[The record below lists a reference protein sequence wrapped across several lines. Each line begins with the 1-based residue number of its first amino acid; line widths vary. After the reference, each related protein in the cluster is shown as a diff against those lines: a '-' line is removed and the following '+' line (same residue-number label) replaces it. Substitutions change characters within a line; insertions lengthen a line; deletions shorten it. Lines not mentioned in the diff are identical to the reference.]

1 MSSTIEKDLPPQA
14 FEDEISLREIVSVLW
29 NGKLLISAIT
39 TFFALT
45 SIIVSLSLTNYYT
58 SESLLISRDKQESGM
73 SSLSGL
79 ASIAGV
85 DLSSQGASL
94 NKVIDII
101 QSREFVKRLITYDD
115 VLPSIMAA
123 KSYDTS
129 TKKLSFDP
137 ELYNESSKTWVRDAP
152 VNRDVIPSYIETH
165 KEYSELLSIT
175 KDRLTGHV
183 TIKIEHISPVFAYD
197 FLSLV
202 IQEANDVYREIDIDG
217 ANKALTYLN
226 QELSGSPQVELKKS
240 ITNLMENQLETK
252 MMASIHNDY
261 VLMTLEPPFIPER
274 KSGPVRS
281 LIVILSTISG
291 GLLSFMVVL
300 FRRYY

>member
-152 VNRDVIPSYIETH
+152 VNRDVVPSYIETH

-252 MMASIHNDY
+252 MMASIHDDY

>member
-29 NGKLLISAIT
+29 NGKLIISSIT
-39 TFFALT
+39 AFFAIT

-73 SSLSGL
+73 SNLSGL
-79 ASIAGV
+79 ASLAGV

-152 VNRDVIPSYIETH
+152 ANRDVVPSYIETH
-165 KEYSELLSIT
+165 KEYSDLLSIT

-202 IQEANDVYREIDIDG
+202 IQEANDVYREIDIEG

-240 ITNLMENQLETK
+240 ITNLMEGQLETK
-252 MMASIHNDY
+252 MMASIHDDY

>member
-29 NGKLLISAIT
+29 NGKLIISAIT
-39 TFFALT
+39 TLFAVT

-152 VNRDVIPSYIETH
+152 VNRDVVPSYIETH

>member
-29 NGKLLISAIT
+29 NGKLIISSIT

-73 SSLSGL
+73 DLSGL
-79 ASIAGV
+79 ASLAGV
-85 DLSSQGASL
+85 DISSQGASL

-101 QSREFVKRLITYDD
+101 QSREFVKRLISYDD

-123 KSYDTS
+123 KSYDLS
-129 TKKLSFDP
+129 TKRLSFDS
-137 ELYNESSKTWVRDAP
+137 ELYDESSQTWVRDAP
-152 VNRDVIPSYIETH
+152 ANRGVVPSHIETH
-165 KEYSELLSIT
+165 KEYSEILSIT

-183 TIKIEHISPVFAYD
+183 SIKVEHISPVFAYD
-197 FLSLV
+197 LLKLV
-202 IQEANDVYREIDIDG
+202 IEEANNVYREIDIDG
-217 ANKALTYLN
+217 ATRALTYLN
-226 QELSGSPQVELKKS
+226 QELSASPQVELKKS
-240 ITNLMENQLETK
+240 ITNLMEVQLETK
-252 MMASIHNDY
+252 MMASIHDDY

-281 LIVILSTISG
+281 LIVILSTICG
-291 GLLSFMVVL
+291 GLLSLMVVL

>member
-1 MSSTIEKDLPPQA
+1 MSSSAEKNLPSQA

-29 NGKLLISAIT
+29 DGRLIIFSIT
-39 TFFALT
+39 TFFAIT
-45 SIIVSLSLTNYYT
+45 SIIVALSLTNYYT

-79 ASIAGV
+79 ASLAGV
-85 DLSSQGASL
+85 DISSQGASL

-101 QSREFVKRLITYDD
+101 QSREFVKRLISYDD

-123 KSYDTS
+123 KSYDVS
-129 TKKLSFDP
+129 TKKLLFDP
-137 ELYNESSKTWVRDAP
+137 ELYDEASQTWVRDAP
-152 VNRDVIPSYIETH
+152 VNRGIVPSYIETH
-165 KEYSELLSIT
+165 KEYSEMLSIM

-183 TIKIEHISPVFAYD
+183 TIRIEHISPVFAYD

-202 IQEANDVYREIDIDG
+202 IQEANNIYREIDIDG
-217 ANKALTYLN
+217 ASRALTYLKE
-226 QELSGSPQVELKKS
+226 ELSASPQVELKKS
-240 ITNLMENQLETK
+240 ISNLMENQLETK
-252 MMASIHNDY
+252 MMASIHDDY

-281 LIVILSTISG
+281 LIVILSTITG

>member
-1 MSSTIEKDLPPQA
+1 MSSTIEKDLPPQT
-14 FEDEISLREIVSVLW
+14 FEDEISLREIISVLW
-29 NGKLLISAIT
+29 NGKLIISSIT

-73 SSLSGL
+73 DLSGL
-79 ASIAGV
+79 ASLAGV
-85 DLSSQGASL
+85 DISSQGASL

-101 QSREFVKRLITYDD
+101 QSREFVKRLISYDD

-123 KSYDTS
+123 KSYDLS
-129 TKKLSFDP
+129 TKRLSFDS
-137 ELYNESSKTWVRDAP
+137 ELYDESSQTWVRDAP
-152 VNRDVIPSYIETH
+152 ANRGVVPSHIETH
-165 KEYSELLSIT
+165 KEYSEILSIT

-183 TIKIEHISPVFAYD
+183 SIKVEHISPVFAYD
-197 FLSLV
+197 LLKLV
-202 IQEANDVYREIDIDG
+202 IEEANNVYREIDIDG
-217 ANKALTYLN
+217 ATRALTYLN
-226 QELSGSPQVELKKS
+226 QELSASPQVELKKS
-240 ITNLMENQLETK
+240 ITNLMEVQLETK
-252 MMASIHNDY
+252 MMASIHDDY

-281 LIVILSTISG
+281 LIVILSTICG
-291 GLLSFMVVL
+291 GLLSLMVVL

>member
-29 NGKLLISAIT
+29 NGKLIISSIT

-73 SSLSGL
+73 DLSGL
-79 ASIAGV
+79 ASLAGV
-85 DLSSQGASL
+85 DISSQGASL

-101 QSREFVKRLITYDD
+101 QSREFVKRLISYDD

-123 KSYDTS
+123 KSYDLS
-129 TKKLSFDP
+129 TKRLSFDP
-137 ELYNESSKTWVRDAP
+137 ELYDESSQTWVREAP
-152 VNRDVIPSYIETH
+152 ANRDVVPSHIETH
-165 KEYSELLSIT
+165 KEYSEILSIT

-183 TIKIEHISPVFAYD
+183 SIKVEHISPVFAYD
-197 FLSLV
+197 LLKLV
-202 IQEANDVYREIDIDG
+202 IEEANNVYREIDIDG
-217 ANKALTYLN
+217 ATRALTYLN
-226 QELSGSPQVELKKS
+226 QELSASPQVELKKS
-240 ITNLMENQLETK
+240 ITNLMEVQLETK
-252 MMASIHNDY
+252 MMASIHDDY

-281 LIVILSTISG
+281 LIVILSTICG
-291 GLLSFMVVL
+291 GLLSLMVVL

>member
-29 NGKLLISAIT
+29 NGKLIISAIT

-152 VNRDVIPSYIETH
+152 VNRDVIPSHIETH

-252 MMASIHNDY
+252 MMASIHDDY

>member
-29 NGKLLISAIT
+29 NGKLIISAIT
-39 TFFALT
+39 TLFAVT

-152 VNRDVIPSYIETH
+152 VNRDVVPSYIETH

-252 MMASIHNDY
+252 MMASIHDDY

>member
-39 TFFALT
+39 TFFAVT

-252 MMASIHNDY
+252 MMASIHDDY

>member
-1 MSSTIEKDLPPQA
+1 M
-14 FEDEISLREIVSVLW
+14 
-29 NGKLLISAIT
+29 
-39 TFFALT
+39 
-45 SIIVSLSLTNYYT
+45 
-58 SESLLISRDKQESGM
+58 
-73 SSLSGL
+73 
-79 ASIAGV
+79 
-85 DLSSQGASL
+85 
-94 NKVIDII
+94 
-101 QSREFVKRLITYDD
+101 KRLITYDD

-152 VNRDVIPSYIETH
+152 VNRDVVPSYIETH
-165 KEYSELLSIT
+165 KEYSDLLSIT

-252 MMASIHNDY
+252 MMASIHDDY

>member
-152 VNRDVIPSYIETH
+152 VNRDVVPSYIETH

>member
-29 NGKLLISAIT
+29 NGKLIISSIT

-73 SSLSGL
+73 DLSGL
-79 ASIAGV
+79 ASLAGV
-85 DLSSQGASL
+85 DISSQGASL

-101 QSREFVKRLITYDD
+101 QSREFVKRLISYDD

-123 KSYDTS
+123 KSYDLS
-129 TKKLSFDP
+129 TKRLSFDP
-137 ELYNESSKTWVRDAP
+137 ELYDESSQTWVRDAP
-152 VNRDVIPSYIETH
+152 ANRGVVPSHIETH
-165 KEYSELLSIT
+165 KEYSEILSIT

-183 TIKIEHISPVFAYD
+183 SIKVEHISPVFAYD
-197 FLSLV
+197 LLKLV
-202 IQEANDVYREIDIDG
+202 IEEANNVYREIDIDG
-217 ANKALTYLN
+217 ATRALTYLN
-226 QELSGSPQVELKKS
+226 QELSASPQVELKKS
-240 ITNLMENQLETK
+240 ITNLMEVQLETK
-252 MMASIHNDY
+252 MMASIHDDY

-281 LIVILSTISG
+281 LIVILSTICG
-291 GLLSFMVVL
+291 GLLSLMVVL

>member
-29 NGKLLISAIT
+29 NGKLIISAIT
-39 TFFALT
+39 TLFAVT

-152 VNRDVIPSYIETH
+152 VNRDVVPSYIETH

-252 MMASIHNDY
+252 MMASIHDDY

-281 LIVILSTISG
+281 LIVILSPISG

>member
-1 MSSTIEKDLPPQA
+1 MSSTVEKDLSPQA
-14 FEDEISLREIVSVLW
+14 LEDEITIREIVSVLW
-29 NGKLLISAIT
+29 NGKFIIFSITAFFAIT
-39 TFFALT
+39 A
-45 SIIVSLSLTNYYT
+45 IIVSLSLTNHYT

-73 SSLSGL
+73 DLSGL
-79 ASIAGV
+79 ASLAGV
-85 DLSSQGASL
+85 DISSQGASL

-101 QSREFVKRLITYDD
+101 QSREFVKRLISYDD

-123 KSYDTS
+123 KSYDLS

-137 ELYNESSKTWVRDAP
+137 ELYDDASQTWVRDAP
-152 VNRDVIPSYIETH
+152 ANRGVVPSHIETH
-165 KEYSELLSIT
+165 KEYSEIISIT

-183 TIKIEHISPVFAYD
+183 SIKVEHISPVFAYD
-197 FLSLV
+197 LLTLV
-202 IQEANDVYREIDIDG
+202 IEEANNVYREIDIDG
-217 ANKALTYLN
+217 ASRALTYLN
-226 QELSGSPQVELKKS
+226 QELSASPQLELKKS
-240 ITNLMENQLETK
+240 ITNLMEVQLETK
-252 MMASIHNDY
+252 MMASIHDDY

-291 GLLSFMVVL
+291 GLLSLMVVL

>member
-183 TIKIEHISPVFAYD
+183 TIKIEHISPVFAHD

>member
-1 MSSTIEKDLPPQA
+1 MSSTIEKDLPPQT

-152 VNRDVIPSYIETH
+152 VNRDVVPSYIETH

-252 MMASIHNDY
+252 MMASIHDDY

>member
-137 ELYNESSKTWVRDAP
+137 ELYNESSQTWGRNAP
-152 VNRDVIPSYIETH
+152 ANRDVVPSYIETH
-165 KEYSELLSIT
+165 KEYSDLLSIT